1 MRTTSA
7 RSALAAVLVAVL
19 VAACGGAGPAATTKG
34 STATQKPGGGTSV
47 DCAKLTAAA
56 SQLIGIQLL
65 AQLTSPDS
73 VESIK
78 KVGNLDLDKLLAA
91 LDDLHALDSVSS
103 PLGDA
108 KASIDFYQKAAKAAK
123 TLLAMDPVTQ
133 AAIDAYNKDNVGAI
147 GDFLGKQMA
156 ISGAMGEAGC

>member
-1 MRTTSA
+1 MRTQRA
-7 RSALAAVLVAVL
+7 LSALVAILLALVI
-19 VAACGGAGPAATTKG
+19 AACGGGGPAATGK
-34 STATQKPGGGTSV
+34 SPTATEKPGNGTAV

-56 SQLIGIQLL
+56 SQLVGIQLL
-65 AQLTSPDS
+65 AQLTTPDRIA
-73 VESIK
+73 SIK
-78 KVGNLDLDKLLAA
+78 SLGNLDLDKLLTA

-133 AAIDAYNKDNVGAI
+133 AAIDAYNTDNVGTVA
-147 GDFLGKQMA
+147 DFLGRQIA

>member
-1 MRTTSA
+1 MKTNAMLSILMA
-7 RSALAAVLVAVL
+7 ILL
-19 VAACGGAGPAATTKG
+19 AACGGAGGPA
-34 STATQKPGGGTSV
+34 STAKAPGATQKPAGGSV

-56 SQLIGIQLL
+56 SQLVGIQLL
-65 AQLTSPDS
+65 AQLTTP
-73 VESIK
+73 ETIASIK
-78 KVGNLDLDKLLAA
+78 SMGNLDLDKMLAA
-91 LDDLHALDSVSS
+91 LDELHALDSISS

-133 AAIDAYNKDNVGAI
+133 AAIDAFNKENVGTI

>member
-1 MRTTSA
+1 MKMKSA
-7 RSALAAVLVAVL
+7 VTLLLAICLAA
-19 VAACGGAGPAATTKG
+19 CSGAPGSTAKG
-34 STATQKPGGGTSV
+34 STATQKPGGGTV

-65 AQLTSPDS
+65 AQLTTPDAI
-73 VESIK
+73 ESIK
-78 KVGNLDLDKLLAA
+78 SIGNLDIDKLLTA
-91 LDDLHALDSVSS
+91 LGDLHALDSISS

-123 TLLAMDPVTQ
+123 ALLAMDPVTQ
-133 AAIDAYNKDNVGAI
+133 VAIDAYNKDNVGTVA
-147 GDFLGKQMA
+147 DFLGKQIA

>member
-1 MRTTSA
+1 MRTNPALSA
-7 RSALAAVLVAVL
+7 LVAVL
-19 VAACGGAGPAATTKG
+19 LALVVAACGGGGPAATSK
-34 STATQKPGGGTSV
+34 SPTATQKPGNGTAV

-65 AQLTSPDS
+65 AQLTSPDTIQ
-73 VESIK
+73 SIK
-78 KVGNLDLDKLLAA
+78 SVGNLDLDKLLAA
-91 LDDLHALDSVSS
+91 LDDLHALDSISS

-108 KASIDFYQKAAKAAK
+108 KASIDFYQKAATAAK
-123 TLLAMDPVTQ
+123 SLMAMDPVTQ
-133 AAIDAYNKDNVGAI
+133 TAIDAYNKDNVGTV